1 MAQFDEIYTSWLE
14 KQIAESDS
22 PRRRERLK
30 AGLSYASIAFLKYIW
45 LPAIGNLDHLYAEY
59 EVRDLN
65 NNYRYLD
72 FAYLPG
78 HAKGCIEVQDYRSHA
93 RDIEAGR
100 FKDLC
105 MKQALLTLEG
115 WSFLP
120 VAYLSIKED
129 PSLCKQLIL
138 SFVGKF
144 LASSQTASMHWAEV
158 ETLRFAHRLLRPF
171 TPAELALHLQL
182 SDNRTRVVLRK
193 LVDKKLLDAH
203 SGKQRYRSY
212 LLAGL
217 HRQ

>member
-1 MAQFDEIYTSWLE
+1 MTQFNEIYAKWME
-14 KQIAESDS
+14 KQIAEAES

-30 AGLSYASIAFLKYIW
+30 LGLSHSSSALLQQIW
-45 LPAIGNLDHLYAEY
+45 LPAIGNLEHLHAEY

-72 FAYLPG
+72 FAFIPG
-78 HAKGCIEVQDYRSHA
+78 HSKGCIEVQDFRSHA

-120 VAYLSIKED
+120 IAYLSIKED
-129 PSLCKQLIL
+129 PSLCKQLVL

-144 LASSQTASMHWAEV
+144 LAGSQTEGLHWAEA
-158 ETLRFAHRLLRPF
+158 ETLRYARRQLRPF
-171 TPAELALHLQL
+171 TPTELALHLKL
-182 SDNRTRVVLRK
+182 SDNRTRAILRN
-193 LVDKKLLDAH
+193 LLDKKLLDAH
-203 SGKQRYRSY
+203 SGKQRYRTY
-212 LLAGL
+212 RLANG
-217 HRQ
+217 